1 MTCGHLQMRAAA
13 VNLVTRYATPGAIVA
28 YREECLNFSLRSR
41 DPSFGIRSHDQI
53 FLHFPMSTPQATRHL
68 NGVLNVFRS
77 A

>member
-41 DPSFGIRSHDQI
+41 DPSFGIRSHDQ
-53 FLHFPMSTPQATRHL
+53 T
-68 NGVLNVFRS
+68 
-77 A
+77 